1 VRSISFTPSV
11 SGQSSASTVTIARDG
26 DKRREEDNSG
36 GKRVVYLDLP
46 TGNFVLVPD
55 EKIYA
60 EMVGPGTFV
69 RGQDDQD
76 GFEEVYVHTAP
87 IQSTYQNL
95 GAETV
100 NGTTTTKYKVTVNT
114 ETNGSVSESE
124 TLIWIDEALGMP
136 VKSETHSEAGTR
148 RMELSKVSLSVDK
161 ALFAIP
167 KDYQKVEMQVLQ
179 QRIK

>member
-1 VRSISFTPSV
+1 M
-11 SGQSSASTVTIARDG
+11 
-26 DKRREEDNSG
+26 
-36 GKRVVYLDLP
+36 DLP
-46 TGNFVLVPD
+46 EGNFVLVPD

-60 EMVGPGTFV
+60 ARVGPGAFV
-69 RGQDDQD
+69 PAQEGREGQE

-100 NGTTTTKYKVTVNT
+100 NGTTTTKYKVTVNG
-114 ETNGSVSESE
+114 EANGSVSESE

-136 VKSETHSEAGTR
+136 VKSETHSAAGTR
-148 RMELSKVSLSVDK
+148 RMELSKVLLSVDK

-167 KDYQKVEMQVLQ
+167 KGYQKVDIQVLQ